1 LAADKPDFRTGSPR
15 PSGLAD
21 QRQRRRAMKIQY
33 EEPAATL
40 PDLACL
46 QLYLPD
52 ARPTLGDYA
61 TDGRPMVEARRADA
75 VHKLLGAR
83 PCGSRE
89 ADDIE
94 PPPIEP
100 HTRLRA
106 MPMELRSFLEIEG
119 LRILLAD
126 DPVDRLKRFLG
137 SRRGRGAP
145 QKDTER
151 RDIWVAAQI
160 QRLRDS
166 GMSIEDACTAIQN
179 ARGVRL
185 SAETARRIYNVR
197 RDSLEVKLSLITV
210 GDLDKMSSGHSD
222 G

>member
-1 LAADKPDFRTGSPR
+1 
-15 PSGLAD
+15 
-21 QRQRRRAMKIQY
+21 MKIRY
-33 EEPAATL
+33 EQPAAMR
-40 PDLACL
+40 PDPACL
-46 QLYLPD
+46 QLYLRD

-61 TDGRPMVEARRADA
+61 TDGRPVVEARRADA
-75 VHKLLGAR
+75 VQKLLGLAR
-83 PCGSRE
+83 AAVAK

-106 MPMELRSFLEIEG
+106 MPMELRSFLEVEG

-145 QKDTER
+145 QKDTKR

-166 GMSIEDACTAIQN
+166 GMSIADACMAIQN
-179 ARGVRL
+179 ARGLCL
-185 SAETARRIYNVR
+185 SAETARRIYNHR

-210 GDLDKMSSGHSD
+210 GDLDKMLSNHSD